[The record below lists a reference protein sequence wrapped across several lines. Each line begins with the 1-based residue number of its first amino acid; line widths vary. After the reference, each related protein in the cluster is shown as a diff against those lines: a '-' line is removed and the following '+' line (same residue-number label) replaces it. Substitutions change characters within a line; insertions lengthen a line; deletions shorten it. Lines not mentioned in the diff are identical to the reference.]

1 MANRHKY
8 PLCILLFSGK
18 RKSGKDYVTDKLLEQ
33 CDKDKYVIVK
43 ISAPIK
49 AHFSKT
55 YDLNLNDLM
64 SSGEYK
70 ENYRTEMIKWSDEMR
85 KKDPGTFCSAAVEMY
100 GATSKPIWIV
110 SDVRRKTD
118 IAWFKENYGDVVKT
132 VRVHADE
139 KTRVERGWVFTTG
152 VDDVASEC
160 DLDDFTEWDWE
171 IDNCGNAVGLN
182 DSILSISQY
191 LNRFV

>member
-1 MANRHKY
+1 MNRDKH

-18 RKSGKDYVTDKLLEQ
+18 RKSGKDYVTNKLLELS
-33 CDKDKYVIVK
+33 DKDKYVMVK

-49 AHFSKT
+49 AHFSET

-70 ENYRTEMIKWSDEMR
+70 ENFRTEMIKWSEEIR
-85 KKDPGTFCSAAVEMY
+85 KKDPGTFCKAAVEMY
-100 GATSKPIWIV
+100 NAASKPVWIV

-118 IAWFKENYGDVVKT
+118 IFWFKENYGDVVKT
-132 VRVHADE
+132 IRVHANQE
-139 KTRVERGWVFTTG
+139 TRTKRGWVFTTG

-160 DLDDFTEWDWE
+160 DLDDYTDWDWQ
-171 IDNCGNAVGLN
+171 IDNNGDEDSLN
-182 DSILSISQY
+182 NLVLSISQY
-191 LNRFV
+191 LNQII